1 MLDKCSFQFFTNRD
15 STVLPSLCTKC
26 CLRTGLERGLLSWKE
41 EGRCFFNLNYEMC
54 GFQFWRLT
62 AFPAQIMDLP
72 QYPHQPWG
80 KMASVALIRV
90 VRALVTSVIEG
101 GNPFLSAQGANIQET
116 GGGGRGAVDF

>member
-1 MLDKCSFQFFTNRD
+1 
-15 STVLPSLCTKC
+15 
-26 CLRTGLERGLLSWKE
+26 
-41 EGRCFFNLNYEMC
+41 MC

-80 KMASVALIRV
+80 KMASVALIRL

-101 GNPFLSAQGANIQET
+101 GNPFLSAWGANIQEI
-116 GGGGRGAVDF
+116 GGGGREAVDF